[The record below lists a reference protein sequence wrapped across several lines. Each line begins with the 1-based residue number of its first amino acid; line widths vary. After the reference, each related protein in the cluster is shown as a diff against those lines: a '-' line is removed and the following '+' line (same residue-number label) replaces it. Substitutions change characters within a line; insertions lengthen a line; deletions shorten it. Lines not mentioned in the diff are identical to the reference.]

1 MQKQLKTIEGNS
13 SIQQEN
19 SFKIKSESSY
29 LAETKNEHPTLYSN
43 NY

>member
-1 MQKQLKTIEGNS
+1 MQKQLKPIEGNS